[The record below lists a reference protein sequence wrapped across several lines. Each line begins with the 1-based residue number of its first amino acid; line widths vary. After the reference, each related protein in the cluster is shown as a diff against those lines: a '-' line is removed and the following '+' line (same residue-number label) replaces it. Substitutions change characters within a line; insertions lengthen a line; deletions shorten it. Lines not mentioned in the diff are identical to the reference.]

1 MGEIRIIPV
10 ASQHVFLNAV
20 KVQSEVIK
28 EFGLRRKEI
37 RSQILKTGSNIRHFT
52 NEKETG
58 PR

>member
-1 MGEIRIIPV
+1 MGEIRIISV

-37 RSQILKTGSNIRHFT
+37 RS
-52 NEKETG
+52 
-58 PR
+58 